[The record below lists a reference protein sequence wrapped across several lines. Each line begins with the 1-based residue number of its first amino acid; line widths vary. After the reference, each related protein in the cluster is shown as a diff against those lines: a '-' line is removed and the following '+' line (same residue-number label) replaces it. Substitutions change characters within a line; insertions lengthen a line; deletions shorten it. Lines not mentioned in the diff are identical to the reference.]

1 MKKAKG
7 YAKGGA
13 TKKTKAMAKGGKM
26 PMKKDP
32 ETGRMVPAFAMDG
45 RGSRDIK
52 KAKKGGKMTKGYAK
66 GGKTTKGYAKGGKMT
81 KGYAKGGA
89 MKKNMGGAMKP
100 SSAKSTGGVA
110 RGTGAATKGKKF
122 TRSA

>member
-13 TKKTKAMAKGGKM
+13 TKKTKAMATGGKM

-45 RGSRDIK
+45 KGSRDIK
-52 KAKKGGKMTKGYAK
+52 KAK
-66 GGKTTKGYAKGGKMT
+66 KGGKMT